1 VKHRGIEFDVEEE
14 LPTKWRWKIYQKIE
28 IGPKI
33 IGEPEY
39 PSRDAAIGACIRKIN
54 GDLDRENDAQT
65 P

>member
-1 VKHRGIEFDVEEE
+1 M
-14 LPTKWRWKIYQKIE
+14 
-28 IGPKI
+28 GPKI